1 MAVFAYEAGRAVIDS
16 IRRGARGDIAT
27 KPIDS
32 LRINTRNAFFDISE
46 RASPL
51 GSYSIDAN
59 GDTTLTFYGAYRV
72 EDGQLVLG
80 RTIDVPPSLLRDD
93 E

>member
-1 MAVFAYEAGRAVIDS
+1 MAAAAIHGLE
-16 IRRGARGDIAT
+16 RRGVRGNIGSE
-27 KPIDS
+27 PIDV
-32 LRINTRNAFFDISE
+32 LRTNTRNAFFDTSE

-80 RTIDVPPSLLRDD
+80 RTIDVPTSLLMED
-93 E
+93 EG